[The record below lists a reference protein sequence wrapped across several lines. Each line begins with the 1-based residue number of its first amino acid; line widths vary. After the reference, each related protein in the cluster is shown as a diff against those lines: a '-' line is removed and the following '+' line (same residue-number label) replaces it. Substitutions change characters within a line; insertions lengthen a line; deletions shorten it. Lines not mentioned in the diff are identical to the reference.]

1 MNTPQ
6 QRLELKR
13 KKFLSSQPQIKL
25 KTCRVERSIDSE
37 IQRFIIEGN
46 PVMLGAVLPR
56 IEIGDLVPLKMMAS
70 ADGRIAVGIVKG
82 IPKTT
87 RVQINYGFTK
97 DSCNIEE
104 TAFSRKDADA
114 YKRITQLPVRRAGG
128 NKTWRKIRKFLA
140 GIFLKKKS

>member
-1 MNTPQ
+1 MNTPK

-25 KTCRVERSIDSE
+25 KTCRVERSTDSE

-56 IEIGDLVPLKMMAS
+56 IEIGDLMPLKMMAS

-82 IPKTT
+82 IPKTP
-87 RVQINYGFTK
+87 RVLVDYGFTK
-97 DSCNIEE
+97 ASCKIEE
-104 TAFSRKDADA
+104 TPFSRNDADA
-114 YKRITQLPVRRAGG
+114 FKRITKLPVRRSGV
-128 NKTWRKIRKFLA
+128 NKTRRKIRKFLA
-140 GIFLKKKS
+140 GIFLKKKI